1 MAFKAVPPVN
11 PWEVQALNVGTPLH
25 LAFPCSKANLAYCL
39 QQYTLP
45 AQKLVQT
52 TPSPYPPVRDDLI
65 YPGLY
70 SGTGFDLMSIL
81 LQVAGRPHPSVDLGP
96 VDCSVAVI
104 VSDLELPDMPIVYAS
119 DAFCQLTGYSQHE
132 ILGQNCRFL
141 QTPSPGSPPTSTAA
155 AAANKAALQHLRQA
169 VYAQQEIQTRICNYK
184 KDGQPFTNFL
194 TVIPIQLHGRRY
206 SVGFQC
212 EDDE

>member
-1 MAFKAVPPVN
+1 MAFKAVPQVN
-11 PWEVQALNVGTPLH
+11 PWEAHALNY
-25 LAFPCSKANLAYCL
+25 S
-39 QQYTLP
+39 LP
-45 AQKLVQT
+45 EQRLVPQ
-52 TPSPYPPVRDDLI
+52 TPSSYPAVRDDLI

-81 LQVAGRPHPSVDLGP
+81 LQVTGRPHPSVDLGP

-119 DAFCQLTGYSQHE
+119 DAFCELTGYSQPE

-141 QTPSPGSPPTSTAA
+141 QNPGPSSPPASHAE

-184 KDGQPFTNFL
+184 KNGQPFINFL
-194 TVIPIQLHGRRY
+194 TVIPVQLHGRRY

-212 EDDE
+212 EDEE